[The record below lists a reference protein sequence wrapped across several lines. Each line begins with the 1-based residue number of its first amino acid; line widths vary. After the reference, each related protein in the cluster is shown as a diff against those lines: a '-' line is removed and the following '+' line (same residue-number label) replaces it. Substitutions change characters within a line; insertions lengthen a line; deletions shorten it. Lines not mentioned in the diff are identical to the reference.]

1 MTTVAIDFGTSNTVV
16 CILNP
21 DTQTPETLRLGEM
34 SRIFKTN
41 KSNPDVR
48 EIPVVPTLVFVK
60 NAGELLLGEKVRS
73 QRLGQS
79 QPDRFFKA
87 FKRDLA
93 ADYQPPARNIDG
105 ESYTPESVA
114 EQFIRTIWKQLYQQN
129 IQPDK
134 LIFTVPVGAFER
146 YLDWFRDLAE
156 SLGVEEVQ
164 LIDESTA
171 AALGYAVQRPGSLV
185 LVVDFGGGTL
195 DLSLV
200 RTAVT
205 PPLPPLIKG
214 GRNFDPSLSK
224 GETNLAP
231 PLSKGETNL
240 APPLSKGE
248 TNLAPPLSKG
258 GLGGVRAEVL
268 AKSDAYV
275 GGEDIDIW
283 IVEDYLR
290 QIGSSRAEVGGVG
303 WQNLLEI
310 AEKLKIQVSQVNE
323 AKESW
328 FDDENFM
335 SHDLVLN
342 RDQLEEIL
350 ESRQL
355 LEQLREALD
364 EVLSIALGKGIGK
377 ADIEQ
382 VLLVGGT
389 SMIPAVSNLVVS
401 YFGRQKVKTDKPFEA
416 VAHGALALTQLA
428 SVDDYLR
435 HTYAIRL
442 WEPYAKAYTY
452 SPIFSKEMKY
462 PCESSEELTLQVA
475 IEGQREIRLDIGEV
489 AEVSQAEVTFNEKGQ
504 MTSSLLN
511 KHSDFRSLESHH
523 QQVCVAHLN
532 PPGVLGIDRVS
543 VSFEVDERRVLLAT
557 VRDLLT
563 GKVLVDRSAI
573 AKLQ

>member
-34 SRIFKTN
+34 SRIFKTKN
-41 KSNPDVR
+41 LSGDIR
-48 EIPVVPTLVFVK
+48 EISVVPTLVFVK
-60 NAGELLLGEKVRS
+60 NAGELVLGEKVRS

-87 FKRDLA
+87 FKRNLA
-93 ADYQPPARNIDG
+93 ADFQPPPRNIDG
-105 ESYTPESVA
+105 DTYTAESVA
-114 EQFIRTIWKQLYQQN
+114 EQFIKTIWKQLYLHN

-134 LIFTVPVGAFER
+134 VIFTVPVGAFER
-146 YLDWFRDLAE
+146 YLDWFRDLRE
-156 SLGVEEVQ
+156 SLGVAEVQ
-164 LIDESTA
+164 VIDESTA

-205 PPLPPLIKG
+205 PSLPPLSNAG
-214 GRNFDPSLSK
+214 
-224 GETNLAP
+224 TNLAP
-231 PLSKGETNL
+231 PLD
-240 APPLSKGE
+240 
-248 TNLAPPLSKG
+248 KG

-290 QIGSSRAEVGGVG
+290 QIGSSRAEVGPVG

-310 AEKLKIQVSQVNE
+310 AEKLKIQLSQVNE

-328 FDDENFM
+328 LDDENFM
-335 SHDLVLN
+335 SYDLQLN
-342 RDQLEEIL
+342 REKLEEIL

-355 LEQLREALD
+355 LEQLRESLD
-364 EVLSIALGKGIGK
+364 EVLSIAMGKGIAK

-389 SMIPAVSNLVVS
+389 SLIPAVSNLVVS
-401 YFGRQKVKTDKPFEA
+401 YFGRQKVKADKPFEA

-428 SVDDYLR
+428 TVDDYLR
-435 HTYAIRL
+435 HSYAIRL
-442 WEPYAKAYTY
+442 WEPYAKAYAY

-462 PCESSEELTLQVA
+462 PCQSSEELTLQVA

-489 AEVSQAEVTFNEKGQ
+489 AEVSQAEVIFNEKGQ

-511 KHSDFRSLESHH
+511 KKTDFRSLESHH

-532 PPGVLGIDRVS
+532 PPGVLGIDRIS

-557 VRDLLT
+557 VRDLVT
-563 GKVLVDRSAI
+563 GKVLVEKGAI

>member
-21 DTQTPETLRLGEM
+21 DTQTPENLRLGEI

-41 KSNPDVR
+41 KSSGNVR

-60 NAGELLLGEKVRS
+60 NMGELVLGEKVRS

-93 ADYQPPARNIDG
+93 TDFQPPARNLDG
-105 ESYTPESVA
+105 ETYTPESVA
-114 EQFIRTIWKQLYQQN
+114 EQFIKNIWKQLHLQN
-129 IQPDK
+129 IKPEK
-134 LIFTVPVGAFER
+134 VIFTVPVGAFER
-146 YLDWFRDLAE
+146 YLDWFRDLADN
-156 SLGVEEVQ
+156 LGVAEVQ

-171 AALGYAVQRPGSLV
+171 AALGYAVKRPGSLV

-200 RTAVT
+200 RTAPPSSLPQNGGRNLT
-205 PPLPPLIKG
+205 PPLVGAVPPC
-214 GRNFDPSLSK
+214 
-224 GETNLAP
+224 P
-231 PLSKGETNL
+231 PW
-240 APPLSKGE
+240 
-248 TNLAPPLSKG
+248 
-258 GLGGVRAEVL
+258 LGGVRAEVL

-310 AEKLKIQVSQVNE
+310 AEKLKIQLSQVND

-335 SHDLVLN
+335 SYELQLN
-342 RDQLEEIL
+342 REKLEDIL
-350 ESRQL
+350 EYRQL

-364 EVLSIALGKGIGK
+364 EVLSIAQGKGIGK
-377 ADIEQ
+377 TDIEQ

-389 SMIPAVSNLVVS
+389 SLIPAISNLVVS
-401 YFGRQKVKTDKPFEA
+401 YFGRSKVKTDKPFEA

-442 WEPYAKAYTY
+442 WEPYAKAYSY

-462 PCESSEELTLQVA
+462 PCQSSEELTLQVA
-475 IEGQREIRLDIGEV
+475 MEGQREIRLDIGEV
-489 AEVSQAEVTFNEKGQ
+489 AEVSQAEVIFNEKGQ

-511 KHSDFRSLESHH
+511 KQTDFRSLDSHH
-523 QQVCVAHLN
+523 QEVCVAHLN
-532 PPGVLGIDRVS
+532 PPGVLGVDRVS
-543 VSFEVDERRVLLAT
+543 VSFEVDQRRVLLAT
-557 VRDLLT
+557 VRDLVT

>member
-21 DTQTPETLRLGEM
+21 DTKTPETLRLREM
-34 SRIFKTN
+34 SRIFKTKN
-41 KSNPDVR
+41 LSGDIR
-48 EIPVVPTLVFVK
+48 EISVVPTLVFVK
-60 NAGELLLGEKVRS
+60 NAGELVLGEKVRS

-87 FKRDLA
+87 FKRNLA
-93 ADYQPPARNIDG
+93 ADFQPPPRNIDG
-105 ESYTPESVA
+105 ETYTPELVA
-114 EQFIRTIWKQLYQQN
+114 EQFIKSIWKQLYLQN
-129 IQPDK
+129 IQPEK
-134 LIFTVPVGAFER
+134 VIFTVPVGAFER
-146 YLDWFRDLAE
+146 YLDWFRDFGE
-156 SLGVEEVQ
+156 SLGVADVQ
-164 LIDESTA
+164 VIDESTA
-171 AALGYAVQRPGSLV
+171 AALGYAVKRPGSLV

-200 RTAVT
+200 RTALT
-205 PPLPPLIKG
+205 PPLPPLNNAG
-214 GRNFDPSLSK
+214 
-224 GETNLAP
+224 TNLAP
-231 PLSKGETNL
+231 PLN
-240 APPLSKGE
+240 
-248 TNLAPPLSKG
+248 KG

-290 QIGSSRAEVGGVG
+290 QIGSSRAEVGPVG

-310 AEKLKIQVSQVNE
+310 AEKLKIQLSQVNE

-335 SHDLVLN
+335 SYDLQLN
-342 RDQLEEIL
+342 REKLEEIL

-355 LEQLREALD
+355 LEQLRESLD
-364 EVLSIALGKGIGK
+364 ELLSIAMGKGIGK

-389 SMIPAVSNLVVS
+389 SLIPAVSNLVVS
-401 YFGRQKVKTDKPFEA
+401 YFGRQKVQRDKPFEA

-435 HTYAIRL
+435 HSYAIRL
-442 WEPYAKAYTY
+442 WEPYAKAYAY

-462 PCESSEELTLQVA
+462 PCQSSEELTLQVA

-489 AEVSQAEVTFNEKGQ
+489 AEVSQAEVIFNEKGQ

-511 KHSDFRSLESHH
+511 KKTDFRSLESHH

-557 VRDLLT
+557 VRDLVT
-563 GKVLVDRSAI
+563 GKVLVEKGAI

>member
-21 DTQTPETLRLGEM
+21 DTQTPETLRLGEI
-34 SRIFKTN
+34 SHIFKTN
-41 KSNPDVR
+41 KFSGDSQ

-60 NAGELLLGEKVRS
+60 GPGELVLGEKVRS

-79 QPDRFFKA
+79 QPESLFKA

-93 ADYQPPARNIDG
+93 ADFQPPPRNIDG
-105 ESYTPESVA
+105 EIYTPKSVA
-114 EQFIRTIWKQLYQQN
+114 EQFIKTIFKQLHSQK
-129 IQPDK
+129 IHPDK
-134 LIFTVPVGAFER
+134 VIFTVPVGAFER
-146 YLDWFRDLAE
+146 YLDWFRDLAQN
-156 SLGVEEVQ
+156 LGISEFQ

-171 AALGYAVQRPGSLV
+171 AALGYAVKRPGSII

-205 PPLPPLIKG
+205 PPHPPLLKGGEISLSPLPQNG
-214 GRNFDPSLSK
+214 GRNL
-224 GETNLAP
+224 T
-231 PLSKGETNL
+231 
-240 APPLSKGE
+240 
-248 TNLAPPLSKG
+248 PPLSKG

-290 QIGSSRAEVGGVG
+290 QIGSSRAEVGAVG
-303 WQNLLEI
+303 CENLLEI
-310 AEKLKIQVSQVNE
+310 AEKLKIQLSQVNE

-328 FDDENFM
+328 FDDETFM
-335 SHDLVLN
+335 SYKLELN
-342 RDQLEEIL
+342 REKLEDII

-355 LEQLREALD
+355 LEQLRQALD
-364 EVLSIALGKGIGK
+364 EVLSIALGKGIAK

-389 SMIPAVSNLVVS
+389 SLIPAVSNLVIS
-401 YFGRQKVKTDKPFEA
+401 YFGRQKVKMDKPFEA
-416 VAHGALALTQLA
+416 VACGALALTQLA

-435 HTYAIRL
+435 HSYAIRL
-442 WEPYAKAYTY
+442 WEPYAKTYSY

-462 PCESSEELTLQVA
+462 PCQSSEQLTLQVA
-475 IEGQREIRLDIGEV
+475 MEGQREIRLDIGEV
-489 AEVSQAEVTFNEKGQ
+489 AEVSQAEVVFNEKGQ
-504 MTSSLLN
+504 MTSSLLH
-511 KHSDFRSLESHH
+511 KQSDFRSLESHH
-523 QQVCVAHLN
+523 EQVCVAHLN
-532 PPGVLGIDRVS
+532 PPGQLYIDRVS

-557 VRDLLT
+557 VRDLVT
-563 GKVLVDRSAI
+563 GKVLVEKSAI

>member
-1 MTTVAIDFGTSNTVV
+1 MTILAIDFGTSNTVV

-21 DTQTPETLRLGEM
+21 DTQTRETLRLGEM
-34 SRIFKTN
+34 SRIFKTKN
-41 KSNPDVR
+41 LSGDVR
-48 EIPVVPTLVFVK
+48 EISVVPTLVFVNK
-60 NAGELLLGEKVRS
+60 AGELVLGEKVRS

-79 QPDRFFKA
+79 QPDRFFKT
-87 FKRDLA
+87 FKRNLA
-93 ADYQPPARNIDG
+93 ADFQPPPRNIDG
-105 ESYTPESVA
+105 DTYTAESVA
-114 EQFIRTIWKQLYQQN
+114 EQFIKTIWKQLYLQN
-129 IQPDK
+129 IQPEK
-134 LIFTVPVGAFER
+134 VIFTVPVGAFER
-146 YLDWFRDLAE
+146 YLDWFRDLGE
-156 SLGVEEVQ
+156 NLGGSEVQ
-164 LIDESTA
+164 VIDESTA
-171 AALGYAVQRPGSLV
+171 AALGYAVKRPGSLV

-205 PPLPPLIKG
+205 PPLLPLT
-214 GRNFDPSLSK
+214 K
-224 GETNLAP
+224 GERNLAS
-231 PLSKGETNL
+231 PLD
-240 APPLSKGE
+240 
-248 TNLAPPLSKG
+248 KG

-290 QIGSSRAEVGGVG
+290 QIGSSRAEVGPVG

-310 AEKLKIQVSQVNE
+310 AEKLKIKLSQVNE

-328 FDDENFM
+328 LDDENFM
-335 SHDLVLN
+335 SYDLQLN
-342 RDQLEEIL
+342 RDKLEEIL

-355 LEQLREALD
+355 LEQLRQALD
-364 EVLSIALGKGIGK
+364 EVLSIAMGKGIGK

-389 SMIPAVSNLVVS
+389 SLIPAVSNLVVS

-435 HTYAIRL
+435 HSYAIRL
-442 WEPYAKAYTY
+442 WEPYAKTYAY
-452 SPIFSKEMKY
+452 SLIFRKEMKY
-462 PCESSEELTLQVA
+462 PCQSSEELTLQVA

-489 AEVSQAEVTFNEKGQ
+489 AEVSQAEVIFNEKGQ

-511 KHSDFRSLESHH
+511 KKTDFRSLESHH

-557 VRDLLT
+557 VRDLVT
-563 GKVLVDRSAI
+563 GKVLVEKGAI

>member
-1 MTTVAIDFGTSNTVV
+1 
-16 CILNP
+16 
-21 DTQTPETLRLGEM
+21 M
-34 SRIFKTN
+34 SRIFKTKN
-41 KSNPDVR
+41 LSGDVR
-48 EIPVVPTLVFVK
+48 EISVVPTLVFVK
-60 NAGELLLGEKVRS
+60 KAGELVVGEKVRS

-79 QPDRFFKA
+79 QPDHFFKA
-87 FKRDLA
+87 FKRNLA
-93 ADYQPPARNIDG
+93 ADFQPPPRNIDG
-105 ESYTPESVA
+105 DTYTAESLA
-114 EQFIRTIWKQLYQQN
+114 EHFIKTIWKQLYLQN
-129 IQPDK
+129 IQPEK
-134 LIFTVPVGAFER
+134 VIFTVPVGAFER
-146 YLDWFRDLAE
+146 YLDWFRDLGE
-156 SLGVEEVQ
+156 NLGVAEIQV
-164 LIDESTA
+164 IDESTA
-171 AALGYAVQRPGSLV
+171 AALGYAVKRPGSLV

-205 PPLPPLIKG
+205 APSPP
-214 GRNFDPSLSK
+214 RSL
-224 GETNLAP
+224 GERNLAS
-231 PLSKGETNL
+231 PLD
-240 APPLSKGE
+240 
-248 TNLAPPLSKG
+248 KG

-290 QIGSSRAEVGGVG
+290 QIGSSRAEVGPVG

-310 AEKLKIQVSQVNE
+310 AEKLKIQLSQVNE

-328 FDDENFM
+328 LDDENFM
-335 SHDLVLN
+335 SYDLQLN
-342 RDQLEEIL
+342 RDKLEEIL

-355 LEQLREALD
+355 LEQLRESLD
-364 EVLSIALGKGIGK
+364 EVLSIAMGKGIAK

-389 SMIPAVSNLVVS
+389 SLIPAVSNLVVS
-401 YFGRQKVKTDKPFEA
+401 YFGRQKVKADKPFEA

-435 HTYAIRL
+435 HSYAIRL
-442 WEPYAKAYTY
+442 WEPYAKAYAY

-462 PCESSEELTLQVA
+462 PCQSSEELTLQVA

-489 AEVSQAEVTFNEKGQ
+489 AEVSQAEVIFNEKGQ

-511 KHSDFRSLESHH
+511 KKTDFRSLESHH

-532 PPGVLGIDRVS
+532 PPGVLGIDRIS

-557 VRDLLT
+557 VRDLVT
-563 GKVLVDRSAI
+563 GKVLVEKGAI

>member
-34 SRIFKTN
+34 SRIFKT
-41 KSNPDVR
+41 KQSSPDTG
-48 EIPVVPTLVFVK
+48 EIPVVPTLVFVN
-60 NAGELLLGEKVRS
+60 NAGELVLGEKVRS

-105 ESYTPESVA
+105 EKYTPESVA
-114 EQFIRTIWKQLYQQN
+114 EQFIRTIWKQLYHQN

-200 RTAVT
+200 RTA
-205 PPLPPLIKG
+205 PPSSFKNSQSHSP
-214 GRNFDPSLSK
+214 
-224 GETNLAP
+224 NLM
-231 PLSKGETNL
+231 
-240 APPLSKGE
+240 
-248 TNLAPPLSKG
+248 
-258 GLGGVRAEVL
+258 RAEVL

-335 SHDLVLN
+335 SYDLVLN

-489 AEVSQAEVTFNEKGQ
+489 AEVSQAEVCFNEKGQ

-543 VSFEVDERRVLLAT
+543 VSFEVDQRRVLLAT
-557 VRDLLT
+557 VRDLVT
-563 GKVLVDRSAI
+563 GKVLVAKGAI

>member
-34 SRIFKTN
+34 SRIFKTK
-41 KSNPDVR
+41 KSNPDAL

-60 NAGELLLGEKVRS
+60 NAGELVLGEKVRS

-156 SLGVEEVQ
+156 SLGVEEIQ

-200 RTAVT
+200 RTAVI
-205 PPLPPLIKG
+205 PLNHG
-214 GRNFDPSLSK
+214 G
-224 GETNLAP
+224 TNLAP
-231 PLSKGETNL
+231 PLVG
-240 APPLSKGE
+240 AVPPC
-248 TNLAPPLSKG
+248 PPW
-258 GLGGVRAEVL
+258 LGGVRAEVL

-335 SHDLVLN
+335 SYDLVLN

-489 AEVSQAEVTFNEKGQ
+489 AEVSQAEVVFNEKGQ

-557 VRDLLT
+557 VRDLVT
-563 GKVLVDRSAI
+563 GKVLVAKGAI